1 MKNTRVLIRA
11 KGRGLCIER
20 GLHEC
25 LQRELFTDVTF
36 NCSGGR
42 IRANRGV
49 LAAASPVLCQ
59 LLRDW
64 PLTDDACVIMAGY
77 T

>member
-20 GLHEC
+20 GLFDC
-25 LQRELFTDVTF
+25 LERELFADISLSCDGSRV
-36 NCSGGR
+36 
-42 IRANRGV
+42 RANRGV
-49 LAAASPVLCQ
+49 LAAASPVMAN
-59 LLRDW
+59 LLKDW
-64 PLTDDACVIMAGY
+64 PITEDACIIMAGY